1 MSIIKELK
9 SQFSLIA
16 WCPIKEYASVMV
28 IASAKD
34 LTPSETI
41 STKTISLYDWNLEN
55 VDNSRYQAQ
64 ETLLSGATSL
74 CWGSTVVSNY
84 KNAVGLI
91 CVGLEDGSIQFY
103 APCCNETGTWTV
115 EIVSFLFVYCYLL
128 DFFCEGS

>member
-1 MSIIKELK
+1 MSITKELK

-41 STKTISLYDWNLEN
+41 PAKTISLYDWNLEN
-55 VDNSRYQAQ
+55 VENAGYQAK

-74 CWGSTVVSNY
+74 CWGSTVVSNC
-84 KNAVGLI
+84 KNAAGLI
-91 CVGLEDGSIQFY
+91 CIGLEDGSVQFY
-103 APCCNETGTWTV
+103 APCYNETQTWTI
-115 EIVSFLFVYCYLL
+115 ENVSFLFIYSYLL